1 MNSSQVNSG
10 RGNIVSFKLGGGWTG
25 RGVLC
30 DVKGRRF
37 SREEWAACLAG
48 PQMLLEGADQI
59 LKEDGPAFVGVTN
72 LVVGGHDLRVV
83 VKRHNPAPGFR
94 TFFRSLRSG
103 RGLRNLRTAL
113 RLVKLDIPVALP
125 LAALQQRYGPFVRQ
139 SIYITEY
146 IDNSDH
152 LYNFAMKQSSRT
164 PAEKLAVR
172 NQLYRQIAAI
182 LAGLHRNGLWHR
194 DAKATNFLV
203 AKAAG
208 GQYKLCLV
216 DMDGIKR
223 YMVRRRCRRLR
234 PLCQL
239 AASLMGVGGVN
250 RTDYLRVFTFYCN
263 LTGVDLAKRR
273 ELFRELA
280 GLAQTE
286 LKRKSAKRAGKD

>member
-10 RGNIVSFKLGGGWTG
+10 RGNIVSFKLGGGWSG

-37 SREEWAACLAG
+37 SAEEWAACLAG
-48 PQMLLEGADQI
+48 PEMLLEGAEQI
-59 LKEDGPAFVGVTN
+59 LKDDGVAWVGVAN
-72 LVVGGHDLRVV
+72 LAVGGHDLRVV

-103 RGLRNLRTAL
+103 KGFRNLRTAL
-113 RLVKLDIPVALP
+113 RLVKLHIPVALP
-125 LAALQQRYGPFVRQ
+125 LAALRQRFGPFVRQ

-146 IDNSDH
+146 VDNSDH
-152 LYNFAMKQSSRT
+152 MYNFAVKQLSRT
-164 PAEKLAVR
+164 PAEKLAVKNR
-172 NQLYRQIAAI
+172 LCRQLAAI
-182 LAGLHRNGLWHR
+182 LAGLHKNGLWHR

-203 AKAAG
+203 AKAAD

-223 YMVRRRCRRLR
+223 YLVLRGRRRLR
-234 PLCQL
+234 PLWQL
-239 AASLMGVGGVN
+239 AASLMGVAGVN

-263 LTGVDLAKRR
+263 LTGVDVAKRR
-273 ELFRELA
+273 ELFRELTA
-280 GLAQTE
+280 LAQTRF
-286 LKRKSAKRAGKD
+286 KRKSAKSAGKN